1 VEQLKLP
8 NWTVLAIELGDFS
21 VPAEIPRNILDFFA
35 QQAADV
41 IAKLHVDPEKP
52 LVLVGH
58 SMGGQIAELVA
69 GRLRRVDGL
78 ALVVPAPLKGYAL
91 NRHDHTP
98 S

>member
-1 VEQLKLP
+1 MEQLKLP

-52 LVLVGH
+52 LVLVG
-58 SMGGQIAELVA
+58 GQIAELVA